1 MKQPDQ
7 LAAEARRWLAG
18 GRRGRRQTPW
28 TPAQL
33 AVRRSL
39 GRYYGDLDAVFPLR
53 KDTRT

>member
-1 MKQPDQ
+1 VKQPDQ